1 MRTVCDWCGKEVEII
16 LSQAPE
22 TVRVKDEEITLQIKN
37 CKCSCCGA
45 ELWISE
51 VENENLRNAYNEY
64 RKRHKLLLPEQIREI
79 RESYGMSQVSFA
91 KLLGFGEKTIARYE
105 NGSIQDVAHNNLMLL
120 MSDKHNF
127 QKLFERNKQ
136 DFPSFEQF
144 KVQKALRAKESI
156 TTPYYRRDD
165 AYGVSIAPLPYE
177 QYYDSFGGN
186 S

>member
-1 MRTVCDWCGKEVEII
+1 MRTVCDWCGKEVEVM

-22 TVRVKDEEITLQIKN
+22 TVKVKDEEITLQIKS

-64 RKRHKLLLPEQIREI
+64 RRRHKLLLPEQIKEI
-79 RESYGMSQVSFA
+79 REGYGMSQVSFA

-105 NGSIQDVAHNNLMLL
+105 NGSIQDEAHNNLMLL
-120 MSDKHNF
+120 MADKHNF
-127 QKLFERNKQ
+127 RRLFERNEQ
-136 DFPSFEQF
+136 SFPSFEQF
-144 KVQKALRAKESI
+144 KVKKALNAKECVAM
-156 TTPYYRRDD
+156 PYRIRVDT
-165 AYGVSIAPLPYE
+165 YGVSIASAVDE
-177 QYYDSFGGN
+177 EYDESIGGI